1 MKKKSVILFYFGELP
16 EDFTSE
22 LNPYYTLH
30 TIPVLTFTFSEYAGT
45 LTNFDFKPYDCI
57 VFPSKRAV
65 EALHNQ
71 SIQLPNT
78 LICSV
83 GDSTSNQIRSLL
95 NIEPNIT
102 GSQGA
107 HFLACEIVSIGT
119 VKSLLYLSGTN
130 QSTLPAEVFKSA
142 QIEVTELVCY
152 GTKPVSRESLLES
165 VQNIQ
170 TPDICI
176 FFSPSGVKT
185 VSHSIQWPWDSM
197 TLISIGQTTSAS
209 IQEQFSLVPMQP
221 DSSNLSS
228 IKDLLLS
235 IL

>member
-1 MKKKSVILFYFGELP
+1 MEKKSVILFYFGDLP
-16 EDFTSE
+16 EDFTLE
-22 LNPYYTLH
+22 LSPYYTLH
-30 TIPVLTFTFSEYAGT
+30 TVPVLTFTFSEFADT

-65 EALHNQ
+65 EALHYQ

-78 LICSV
+78 FICSV
-83 GDSTSNQIRSLL
+83 GDSTSKHVRALL
-95 NIEPNIT
+95 NVEPNIT

-107 HFLACEIVSIGT
+107 HFLALEIVSLGT
-119 VKSLLYLSGTN
+119 VKNLLYLSGTN
-130 QSTLPAEVFKSA
+130 QATLPAEVFKNA
-142 QIEVTELVCY
+142 QIEITELVCY
-152 GTKPVSRESLLES
+152 GTKPVTREYLLES
-165 VQNIQ
+165 VQHIQ
-170 TPDICI
+170 IPDICI

-185 VSHSIQWPWDSM
+185 VSASIQWPWDSM

-209 IQEQFSLVPMQP
+209 IQQHLNIVPIQP
-221 DSSNLSS
+221 ASSNLSS